1 MCCVVLAC
9 YAGCMT
15 VSADDPRPPRNQVA
29 DILRDEIARGIH
41 PAGKRLPS
49 VRNLAKRFDVS
60 ANTAQAAID
69 LLRQEFLVYSA
80 GNRGT
85 FVGSGD
91 AMDAADTDLSERVT
105 ELEKQLQE
113 LAGRVAVLERTDA
126 SHAVNDA

>member
-1 MCCVVLAC
+1 
-9 YAGCMT
+9 MT
-15 VSADDPRPPRNQVA
+15 VNVDDPRPPRTQVA

-49 VRNLAKRFDVS
+49 VRDLAKRFDVS

-69 LLRQEFLVYSA
+69 LLRQESLIYSA

-85 FVGSGD
+85 FVWS
-91 AMDAADTDLSERVT
+91 ADAADTADAELSERVS

-113 LAGRVAVLERTDA
+113 LAGRVAELERTGA
-126 SHAVNDA
+126 SHAMNDA